1 MPLRT
6 TSWGQG
12 GRNTNEVRCLLTN
25 PLRGCRR
32 AQGIGGETMEVH
44 ISITGDDES
53 VKKVL
58 DILTGGRI
66 VDNLET
72 TVKPK
77 KHAGRPKKHIE
88 KDIDMNEVSEKIFGK

>member
-1 MPLRT
+1 
-6 TSWGQG
+6 
-12 GRNTNEVRCLLTN
+12 
-25 PLRGCRR
+25 
-32 AQGIGGETMEVH
+32 MEVH

-77 KHAGRPKKHIE
+77 KHAGRPKKHAGRPKKHIE

>member
-1 MPLRT
+1 
-6 TSWGQG
+6 
-12 GRNTNEVRCLLTN
+12 
-25 PLRGCRR
+25 
-32 AQGIGGETMEVH
+32 MEVH

-58 DILTGGRI
+58 DILTGGHI
-66 VDNLET
+66 VDNLKT

>member
-1 MPLRT
+1 
-6 TSWGQG
+6 
-12 GRNTNEVRCLLTN
+12 
-25 PLRGCRR
+25 
-32 AQGIGGETMEVH
+32 MEVH

-77 KHAGRPKKHIE
+77 KHIE

>member
-1 MPLRT
+1 MSLRT
-6 TSWGQG
+6 PSRSQG
-12 GRNTNEVRCLLTN
+12 GRNTNEVRGLLTSS
-25 PLRGCRR
+25 LWGCRR
-32 AQGIGGETMEVH
+32 TQGIGGETIEVH

-77 KHAGRPKKHIE
+77 KHAE